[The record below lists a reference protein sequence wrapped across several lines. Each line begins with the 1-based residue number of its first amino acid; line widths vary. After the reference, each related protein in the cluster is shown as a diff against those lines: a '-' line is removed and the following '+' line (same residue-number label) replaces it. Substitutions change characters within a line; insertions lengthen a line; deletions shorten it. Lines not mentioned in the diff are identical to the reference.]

1 MEKFLQVKA
10 AARTR
15 LTAAAA
21 TGLFGILAAAPA
33 LAADPYLGLEY
44 ASGIGLPNMDLRAMV
59 VGVIRSLMG
68 FLGLYLVLC
77 IMWGGFL
84 MMTHGGNEEKRAEAV
99 ATIKN
104 GIIGMILIMSSA
116 SIAKFAV
123 DAVANA
129 AGSYF

>member
-1 MEKFLQVKA
+1 VEKFFREKLTSPKRLA
-10 AARTR
+10 AILSAGIF
-15 LTAAAA
+15 
-21 TGLFGILAAAPA
+21 GLLLAAPA

-44 ASGIGLPNMDLRAMV
+44 AGGLGLPNMDIRTMV
-59 VGVIRSLMG
+59 AGVIRSLMG

-84 MMTHGGNEEKRAEAV
+84 MMTHGGNEEKKAAAV

-104 GIIGMILIMSSA
+104 GIIGMVIIMSSA
-116 SIAKFAV
+116 SLAKFAV

-129 AGSYF
+129 AGSQF

>member
-1 MEKFLQVKA
+1 MTNINKKTVAAVAASAVLFL
-10 AARTR
+10 T
-15 LTAAAA
+15 L
-21 TGLFGILAAAPA
+21 AAPA
-33 LAADPYLGLEY
+33 LAADPYIGFEY
-44 ASGIGLPNMDLRAMV
+44 ANGLGLPNMDIRTMV
-59 VGVIRSLMG
+59 AGIIRSLMG

-84 MMTHGGNEEKRAEAV
+84 MMTHGGNEEKKAAAT

-104 GIIGMILIMSSA
+104 SIIGMIIIMSSA

-129 AGSYF
+129 AGTHF